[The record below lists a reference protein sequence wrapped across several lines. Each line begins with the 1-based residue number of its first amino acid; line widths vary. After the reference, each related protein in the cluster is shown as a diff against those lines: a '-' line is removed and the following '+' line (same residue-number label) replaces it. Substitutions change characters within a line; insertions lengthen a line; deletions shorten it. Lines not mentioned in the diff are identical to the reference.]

1 VNGERTVKKL
11 RLSKAMT
18 IPEGTTVFDACR
30 RIAARRVEAVR
41 LTDANA
47 LLSGSVTDKVLL
59 RFLLVWVVWFYQASV
74 SSFFFLFLFLKD
86 KSTIGEVSFF
96 LFFIFFFILPN

>member
-1 VNGERTVKKL
+1 
-11 RLSKAMT
+11 MT

-59 RFLLVWVVWFYQASV
+59 RFLLV
-74 SSFFFLFLFLKD
+74 
-86 KSTIGEVSFF
+86 
-96 LFFIFFFILPN
+96 